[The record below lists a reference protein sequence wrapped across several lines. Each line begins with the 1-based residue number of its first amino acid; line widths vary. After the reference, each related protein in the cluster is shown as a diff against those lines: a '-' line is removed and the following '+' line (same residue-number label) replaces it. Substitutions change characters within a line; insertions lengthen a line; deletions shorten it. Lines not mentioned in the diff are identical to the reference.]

1 MPHERARLHPMIDYF
16 ALGLSHLLLAIAAI
30 RLAMSGKLDDDE
42 AEEKPP
48 RRRRGTARGAEPGDA

>member
-1 MPHERARLHPMIDYF
+1 MIDYF

-48 RRRRGTARGAEPGDA
+48 RRRRGTAQGAEPGDA